1 MQNKKNKKNLLLPLV
16 VIVVLIS
23 VVAFLLWKENILD
36 LFKPYPYAMTRIDN
50 YPAVVETTKKI
61 DSRKKAVVS
70 SKEEFDA
77 LMNEILSDTSKVNL
91 PSVDFN
97 KERLLI
103 STTQS
108 NDSFGYG
115 IKVKSI
121 VKDEENKK
129 LNAIITY
136 TKPGETCINEEK
148 ANIAIDMVKIEKNGF
163 EVSFESEMK
172 TKECK

>member
-16 VIVVLIS
+16 VIIVLIS
-23 VVAFLLWKENILD
+23 VVSFLLWKENILD
-36 LFKPYPYAMTRIDN
+36 LIKPYPYAMTRIEN
-50 YPAVVETTKKI
+50 YPAVIETTKKI
-61 DSRKKAVVS
+61 DSRKKAIVN

-108 NDSFGYG
+108 NDSFGFG
-115 IKVKSI
+115 IKV
-121 VKDEENKK
+121 
-129 LNAIITY
+129 
-136 TKPGETCINEEK
+136 
-148 ANIAIDMVKIEKNGF
+148 
-163 EVSFESEMK
+163 
-172 TKECK
+172 